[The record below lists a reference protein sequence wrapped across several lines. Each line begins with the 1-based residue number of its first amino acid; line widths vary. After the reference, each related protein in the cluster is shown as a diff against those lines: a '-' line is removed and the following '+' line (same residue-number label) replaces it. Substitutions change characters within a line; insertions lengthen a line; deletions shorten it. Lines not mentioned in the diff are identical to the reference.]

1 MIKTDEDFTQV
12 DYHTIGE
19 IIPVRG
25 YSSFKFVP
33 GTQSRIIIAL
43 KSEEDDGRLR
53 TYVTLFDINGLILI
67 KDKLISDKLKYEGIE
82 FV

>member
-1 MIKTDEDFTQV
+1 MIKTDEEFAHV

-33 GTQSRIIIAL
+33 GTQSRLIVAL
-43 KSEEDDGRLR
+43 KSEEDDGHTR
-53 TYVTLFDINGLILI
+53 TYVTLFDVNGLILV
-67 KDKLISDKLKYEGIE
+67 KDQLISDKLKYEGIE